1 MNLFILLLIFLQ
13 ENNCT
18 YSHQQPNGRKMELC
32 KFYLMD
38 CCSKED
44 RCTFMHS
51 EFPCKYYHTGM
62 KCYSGVHCRFSH
74 AKLNEEQKKKLL
86 KVTCNKQLY
95 CFFIYTT

>member
-1 MNLFILLLIFLQ
+1 MLTINILQ

-38 CCSKED
+38 CCTKDD

-62 KCYSGVHCRFSH
+62 KCYSGADCRFSH
-74 AKLNEEQKKKLL
+74 AKLDEEQKKILL
-86 KVTCNKQLY
+86 KVL
-95 CFFIYTT
+95 F